1 MGDRHFPI
9 DANKPIKCKVMELK
23 RITLREAVEV
33 LARHGY
39 EVMIGDVDLET
50 FLPYYDHHYAPNMK
64 RENCESIGRFFADDM
79 NALFKE

>member
-1 MGDRHFPI
+1 
-9 DANKPIKCKVMELK
+9 MELK

-33 LARHGY
+33 LAQHGY
-39 EVMIGDVDLET
+39 EVMVGDVDLET
-50 FLPYYDHHYAPNMK
+50 FLPYYDHHYASNMK

>member
-1 MGDRHFPI
+1 
-9 DANKPIKCKVMELK
+9 METK

-33 LARHGY
+33 LAQHGY
-39 EVMIGDVDLET
+39 EVSVRERENLEGWL
-50 FLPYYDHHYAPNMK
+50 FYYDAHYAPNMK

>member
-1 MGDRHFPI
+1 
-9 DANKPIKCKVMELK
+9 MELK

-33 LARHGY
+33 LTRHGY
-39 EVMIGDVDLET
+39 DVMVGDVDLET
-50 FLPYYDHHYAPNMK
+50 FFSYYDHHYAPNMK